1 MANKIEFENVTV
13 KFNKRWLALDNV
25 SFTVQK
31 GDFVFLVGPTGAGKT
46 TVLRLIYGDI
56 MPDQGE
62 VRIDGFPLKKISKA
76 RLLELRTKMGIVFQD
91 LMLLDDRSVFE
102 NLAFPVRL
110 KGDEDLMRR
119 VVSTLKDVGL
129 THKSN
134 ELVKSLSR
142 GEQQRLALARAMI
155 NEPEILLAD
164 EPFSNLHKTDIDWLI
179 EKMNNYNELGL
190 TVVLSTH
197 NFEVIPRVPRA
208 RVLSIEEGRIT
219 LEH

>member
-1 MANKIEFENVTV
+1 MADKIEFENVSV
-13 KFNKRWLALDNV
+13 RFNTRWLALDNV
-25 SFTVQK
+25 SFSIKK

-56 MPDQGE
+56 LPDQGE
-62 VRIDGFPLKKISKA
+62 VRIDGHPLSKISK
-76 RLLELRTKMGIVFQD
+76 RKLLEIRTKMGIVFQD

-102 NLAFPVRL
+102 NLAFPLRL
-110 KGDEDLMRR
+110 RGDEDIMRK
-119 VVSTLKDVGL
+119 VVSTLKDINL

-134 ELVKSLSR
+134 DIVSSLSR

-155 NEPEILLAD
+155 NEPEVLLAD
-164 EPFSNLHKTDIDWLI
+164 EPFSNLHKSDIDWLI
-179 EKMNNYNELGL
+179 DKMNKYNELGL

-197 NFEVIPRVPRA
+197 NFEVITRVPKA
-208 RVLSIEEGRIT
+208 RVLKIEEGRII